1 MGFMCSYGEA
11 PFAERGGLQWLMAWA
26 RLGVALFMIK
36 TAAENYRI
44 TGRIFDVD
52 ILSIMFQPTHLF
64 DCLFADAIMF
74 YGSTFWNVPLQRAVM
89 SGVISWNKSGWIL
102 QALWEA
108 AYLYLIVS
116 YTLYREWPWIQTVFL
131 VLHCIVIL
139 MKQHSYSFYNGYL
152 SEVSKRRKVLEDKL
166 AHLEDAG
173 ATTTGA
179 DFLGVDSLRDR
190 RRSSVGLLDISQ
202 FPDELDPRQASRFA
216 SLVRAEIEACDA
228 ELSLEAT
235 NSPRVTYPEN
245 LTFSNYLEY
254 IHFPTLVYEL
264 AYPRTRSINWS
275 YVAEKTAAT
284 FGVLGIMIVV
294 SQHFMYPVVI
304 HCHSLRSLPLSAR
317 LAEFPWILLKLV
329 FPFMVST
336 YLPTQVGNPQTLT
349 NDDRVNTSVSG
360 T

>member
-1 MGFMCSYGEA
+1 
-11 PFAERGGLQWLMAWA
+11 
-26 RLGVALFMIK
+26 
-36 TAAENYRI
+36 
-44 TGRIFDVD
+44 
-52 ILSIMFQPTHLF
+52 MFQPIHLL
-64 DCLFADAIMF
+64 DCLFTDAIMF
-74 YGSTFWNVPLQRAVM
+74 YGSTLWNVPLQRAIM

-102 QALWEA
+102 QAIWEA
-108 AYLYLIVS
+108 AYLYLIIS

-131 VLHCIVIL
+131 VLHCIVML

-152 SEVSKRRKVLEDKL
+152 SEVFKRRMVLEGKL
-166 AHLEDAG
+166 AHLEDG
-173 ATTTGA
+173 VATTSGA
-179 DFLGVDSLRDR
+179 DFMGVDSLRDR
-190 RRSSVGLLDISQ
+190 RRSSVGLPDISQ
-202 FPDELDPRQASRFA
+202 FPDEPDPRQASRFA

-254 IHFPTLVYEL
+254 IHFPTAVYEL
-264 AYPRTRSINWS
+264 AYPRARSINWS

-304 HCHSLRSLPLSAR
+304 YCHSLHSLPLSAR

-336 YLPTQVGNPQTLT
+336 YPL
-349 NDDRVNTSVSG
+349 DR
-360 T
+360 